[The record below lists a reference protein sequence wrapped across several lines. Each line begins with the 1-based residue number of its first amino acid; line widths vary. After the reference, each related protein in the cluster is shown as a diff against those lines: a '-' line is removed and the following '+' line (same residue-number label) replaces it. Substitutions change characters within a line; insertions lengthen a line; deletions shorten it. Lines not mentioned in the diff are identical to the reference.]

1 MDMQFWN
8 DSASL
13 FHCGMSSLSL
23 FSLLWQP
30 ALGESVTKVP
40 PTCPS
45 PAQKQGLFPFISSLL
60 HPQNILATSII
71 CVGHDSLRGLI
82 SFYYLCKLSICS
94 WISLSSPA
102 LWCYSLYTKP
112 EILNPHSIC
121 SERPKTSHQ
130 YSCYQEGFMFFSV
143 FLGCFLFF
151 TSSNFFCWILH
162 SQFYLT
168 PAIANPSLDFL
179 ALAR

>member
-102 LWCYSLYTKP
+102 LWCYSLFIPNLKFSTP
-112 EILNPHSIC
+112 ILFALKDQRHHTNILAIKRVLCFSQC
-121 SERPKTSHQ
+121 SWDVFSSSPLPIFSAE
-130 YSCYQEGFMFFSV
+130 FF
-143 FLGCFLFF
+143 
-151 TSSNFFCWILH
+151 IL
-162 SQFYLT
+162 SF
-168 PAIANPSLDFL
+168 ISLL
-179 ALAR
+179 QLQIPL